1 MDTVLDPREWQ
12 VLSQSQFLT
21 ALALERKRTE
31 RSHRGFVLML
41 LKSATFSNRKH
52 STETFDRSMLAL
64 SRATRKTDVIGW
76 CEPGSTVGVIFT
88 EIGTQPS
95 EVVLATLSAKIS
107 AALKEAMG
115 DDQFKASTLSFHVY
129 PEIPQTEDPNSSV
142 NTALYPDLT
151 YNAAAKK
158 AALRVKRMIDIA
170 GSLLAIALCAPLLIA
185 IAVLIKLTSKGPI
198 LFRQQRIG
206 HYGKPFT
213 FLKFRSMYQNNDHS
227 IHREYVT
234 KLISSR
240 ADSGNPDAKTAPVYK
255 LTRDPRVTRIGRF
268 LRRTSLDELPQLF
281 NVLKGDMSLVGPRP
295 PIPYEL
301 AAYATWHKSRLMV
314 VKPGITG
321 LWQVAGR
328 SRVTFDEM
336 VRLDLRYAASW
347 SLWLDL
353 VILLQTPRAV
363 ITGQGAY

>member
-1 MDTVLDPREWQ
+1 
-12 VLSQSQFLT
+12 
-21 ALALERKRTE
+21 
-31 RSHRGFVLML
+31 
-41 LKSATFSNRKH
+41 
-52 STETFDRSMLAL
+52 
-64 SRATRKTDVIGW
+64 
-76 CEPGSTVGVIFT
+76 
-88 EIGTQPS
+88 
-95 EVVLATLSAKIS
+95 
-107 AALKEAMG
+107 MG

-268 LRRTSLDELPQLF
+268 LRWS
-281 NVLKGDMSLVGPRP
+281 SLVLPFRTNSPR
-295 PIPYEL
+295 
-301 AAYATWHKSRLMV
+301 TR
-314 VKPGITG
+314 PGIR
-321 LWQVAGR
+321 AGSWSSSPG
-328 SRVTFDEM
+328 SRGCGRWRGE
-336 VRLDLRYAASW
+336 AASPLMKW
-347 SLWLDL
+347 SGSIFVMQRPGRFGSIWSFFSRHLA
-353 VILLQTPRAV
+353 R
-363 ITGQGAY
+363 